1 MSLLTRIA
9 QTRQGAERLIEAR
22 VLPTLAVCDFL
33 DTRPDVDQTF
43 IGMPLLK
50 FRWLILID
58 TLARSG
64 SFSPLRHSAVSPAIP
79 ARSTAHRCDSGYTWF
94 RTFVRCK
101 SGTVYFVSSPELT
114 R

>member
-43 IGMPLLK
+43 IGVLLFK
-50 FRWLILID
+50 FCWPILID
-58 TLARSG
+58 MLTRSG
-64 SFSPLRHSAVSPAIP
+64 SLPSLRHSAVSPVIP
-79 ARSTAHRCDSGYTWF
+79 ARFTTH
-94 RTFVRCK
+94 
-101 SGTVYFVSSPELT
+101 
-114 R
+114 

>member
-64 SFSPLRHSAVSPAIP
+64 SFPSLRHSAVSPVIP
-79 ARSTAHRCDSGYTWF
+79 
-94 RTFVRCK
+94 
-101 SGTVYFVSSPELT
+101 T
-114 R
+114 RFTTH